1 MEKAASLYRVLGED
15 VRLRLLRVLVRERLN
30 VTELTAVL
38 GLAQS
43 GVSRHL
49 GLLKDAGLVAE
60 EPAGGFTFYR
70 LAPALQDGPLSA
82 LWRHLHTQF
91 DLAASS
97 PEARADDARLQ
108 EMLRLRRENFDTHG
122 NEAGQLVPG
131 RSWAAWARALGHLL
145 PPLDVADLGCGEG
158 YLTVEA
164 ARWAHSVVAVD
175 HSAAV
180 LRRARALGRKRG
192 LTNIVWKRGDIE
204 HAPIATGSVDVAL
217 LSQILHHAADPAIA
231 LAEAARILRPTGR
244 VLILDLRPHEQDWV
258 KQRLGDRWLGFGNDQ
273 LKRLIQ
279 DAGFDDV
286 RLQLG
291 ARKAGGPFAV
301 SVASGRKKPSTGRQ
315 RAARRAGSEG

>member
-1 MEKAASLYRVLGED
+1 MDVEKAASLYRVLGED
-15 VRLRLLRVLVRERLN
+15 VRLRLLRVLARERLN
-30 VTELTAVL
+30 VTELTGVL

-108 EMLRLRRENFDTHG
+108 EMLQLRRENFETHG

-131 RSWAAWARALGHLL
+131 RSWAAWARALGHLCRRWTSPTWAAAKL
-145 PPLDVADLGCGEG
+145 SDGGG
-158 YLTVEA
+158 GTVGTL
-164 ARWAHSVVAVD
+164 VVAVD
-175 HSAAV
+175 HWRRCCAGP
-180 LRRARALGRKRG
+180 RARRKRG

-204 HAPIATGSVDVAL
+204 HAPIATGASTWPR
-217 LSQILHHAADPAIA
+217 SPRSCTTRPIRPSRWRSP
-231 LAEAARILRPTGR
+231 RILRPTGR
-244 VLILDLRPHEQDWV
+244 VDSRPAPSRAGLRSNARRPLA
-258 KQRLGDRWLGFGNDQ
+258 RLWERPVEAF
-273 LKRLIQ
+273 IQ
-279 DAGFDDV
+279 DAGFDEV
-286 RLQLG
+286 RL
-291 ARKAGGPFAV
+291 RF
-301 SVASGRKKPSTGRQ
+301 
-315 RAARRAGSEG
+315 